1 MAKCLKNAFDK
12 YRLEGKDINEAYELA
27 KIDYE
32 EAQRRKETIPAPEKP
47 TNDGF
52 KEYVRREQRI
62 REPIIREQAE
72 AARTHMIETTPQSQ
86 KKAMAIAAYDVV
98 TGDIQPEFAGPIPD
112 RIATVR
118 QERAKSIGG
127 IGSKGLTAGL
137 PHENTV
143 GVCAEFRSAN
153 GLLLRHSRIENIRF
167 TDAIRPRTGKVI
179 STCPNCEAM
188 FPEAFGG
195 A

>member
-1 MAKCLKNAFDK
+1 MMYCMPQPGTRVSLYFPSYD
-12 YRLEGKDINEAYELA
+12 
-27 KIDYE
+27 
-32 EAQRRKETIPAPEKP
+32 
-47 TNDGF
+47 
-52 KEYVRREQRI
+52 EQ
-62 REPIIREQAE
+62 
-72 AARTHMIETTPQSQ
+72 
-86 KKAMAIAAYDVV
+86 KAMAIAAYDVV

-112 RIATVR
+112 RIATVL

-127 IGSKGLTAGL
+127 IGTKGLTAGL